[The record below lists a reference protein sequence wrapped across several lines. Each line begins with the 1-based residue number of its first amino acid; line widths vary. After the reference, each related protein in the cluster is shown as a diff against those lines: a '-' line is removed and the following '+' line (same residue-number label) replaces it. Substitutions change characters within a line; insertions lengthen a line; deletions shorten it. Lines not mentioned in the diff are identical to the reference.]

1 VGCRKYLRDGW
12 NKFDLV
18 LYTVLVAAV
27 ILRFTLTND
36 TDFMWARNVYALNLI
51 MFYLRILQLS
61 LIYRQLGPII
71 VMIWRMVCR
80 HTYYV
85 VSVNFYCHYCNNLQ
99 LKTFC

>member
-1 VGCRKYLRDGW
+1 VGYRKYLRDGW

-18 LYTVLVAAV
+18 LYIVLVAAV

-61 LIYRQLGPII
+61 LIHQQLGPII
-71 VMIWRMVCR
+71 VMIWRMVCGN
-80 HTYYV
+80 TFYV
-85 VSVNFYCHYCNNLQ
+85 VSLIFMVIYCK
-99 LKTFC
+99 KT

>member
-1 VGCRKYLRDGW
+1 VGWSKYLRDGW

-36 TDFMWARNVYALNLI
+36 SDFMWARNVYALNLI

-61 LIYRQLGPII
+61 LIHQQLGPII
-71 VMIWRMVCR
+71 VMIWRMVCGN
-80 HTYYV
+80 TYYV
-85 VSVNFYCHYCNNLQ
+85 VSVNFYCHLLY
-99 LKTFC
+99 KHF